1 MANTTYY
8 ISGTGDQLQL
18 TTADQQKVNTVEL
31 SAQFDPSQDIAEAS
45 VYNSRGQF
53 VNTTLVNVGLNL
65 PSPPQDP
72 NQSNED
78 RDLTSSTIFIDAVP
92 LVSSLSDFE
101 KDGATAKYCFY
112 RPILSNLEADEI
124 SYDRT
129 EVKVRSISFGRPQ
142 AQIDRLIE
150 LINNSAYYGK
160 IGISHPEGAYTP
172 IINVIDDGE
181 YVYLKLYRPL
191 PDLVNLGDSI
201 NINQE
206 VADPV
211 TVTFNY
217 TPDAPEV
224 EPLPSL
230 RSPNFN
236 IDLDDR
242 ATVTTEYLDYNTLYS
257 LPVTNSYNRV
267 FSELEGLGVG
277 ISVDYTNYENFIHF
291 SSAKERLANFKYK
304 LDLLHQYE
312 QERADAAAL
321 SNAANAITSS
331 NLYYDNLIKGILTK
345 FDGYERYLYYES
357 SSKAWPKSNAE
368 RPYINVSSSLSAA
381 SSWYTSEQASASLY
395 DELNESNLEYTIPEF
410 IRQDSNNAPYSL
422 FLNMIGQ
429 HFDELWLYAKGMTDR
444 YDADNRLDFGIS
456 KDLIAKTLQS
466 FGVKLYS
473 SNFST
478 SNLTNLF
485 LGEWMDTGSEQIN
498 TFVTASNEPTPD
510 SDILSET
517 YKRIYHNLPYLIKTK
532 GTERG
537 LRALINCF
545 GIPSGSLSIEVF
557 GGLERNDSSYFGYEQ
572 PSTTKIKLDNTGSII
587 PGDTLSQYTSIIK
600 PYEKYN
606 QDLHVVEVGFTPTK
620 YMDEYI
626 KTLFPGKFMLPLD
639 YAFPYLNQEAYVIEG
654 DFNLDEYIGDPR
666 YRGQSNY
673 KTVKNASLLQE
684 ANSVVPNSGS
694 YDVNDFIRLVKF
706 FDNQLFKMVRDFV
719 PARDTVSAGIIIK
732 PTILDR
738 AKVPT
743 PVFSFTQPE
752 YSGSIN
758 TAFITGSAAGILD
771 QHSTAY
777 TASVLT
783 PSGSIN
789 KIYDDEAAQI
799 NGELGGTVLDMY
811 SGSLNEANEL
821 KKPST
826 ILPIYEASGSTNV
839 SPTTGQFT
847 WQYGTITRQQ
857 GGLTLTAGYGVT
869 SIYINEIDSNDVNLE
884 NVLENLTTGDELTFT
899 VDYKYYDL
907 DPFSPGPTGPVR
919 TKTVTQTIE
928 NISSTAANTW
938 YITFTNSSIDA
949 LVGEAQAI
957 LYTVHPLTRTSTS
970 VIFNPFINVEN
981 IDYHPYNAT
990 LNNATKISNAA
1001 FLQEVD
1007 YSTGNITPINLSQ
1020 ILENEAVKA
1029 EVSEY
1034 IHNSAGMVRGKY
1046 TGKQLTAAELSK
1058 YTTGDTSYGKTPVI
1072 NYTGKYFAYAPD
1084 LERTD
1089 PLVVGKTQY
1098 TVRYLIDDNREVL
1111 DLTAIEETR
1120 KHVSQNYREN
1130 TGVAVRLQNPRIT
1143 ALGAGANYYLVGDA
1157 KVYKAGKRPEYILGT
1172 EVTLG
1177 EFATGD
1183 ITFEGTSITNY
1194 SFLAELSSGKF
1205 IAPTYSTVVFNN
1217 EISDDGNDYSNST
1230 GIYTFDEDSE
1240 ARVSFIT
1247 RGTLTN
1253 IKTQAEDATIRIVRD
1268 RGGNDTVI
1276 KSQTFTVPSADI
1288 SLNAG
1293 IKDFQVQSG
1302 LRYFEDGDKVRVEV
1316 QGAVGIDIES
1326 GSEFFNTQAPQAS
1339 ANINATSLWTTGSS
1353 TGFSL
1358 TSSAALANQYGTNI
1372 QEPLSGSSFPSAS
1385 LLFTLERGDEFR
1397 FGGSEDNVYVVLEA
1411 KREGLIYVVLNKPLN
1426 PAININQ
1433 FTVRR
1438 FVDDT
1443 TSLITNQK
1451 KLAGDTSPAFILPEH
1466 TAPDLNDNLDAIIKD
1481 LVGQN
1486 LI

>member
-1 MANTTYY
+1 MASTTYY

-18 TTADQQKVNTVEL
+18 TAADQQKVNTVKL

-45 VYNSRGQF
+45 IYNNRGQF
-53 VNTTLVNVGLNL
+53 VNTTLVNVGLNT
-65 PSPPQDP
+65 PSTSQDP
-72 NQSNED
+72 AQSNED
-78 RDLTSSTIFIDAVP
+78 RDLTSSTIFIDAEP
-92 LVSSLSDFE
+92 LILSLSDFE
-101 KDGATAKYCFY
+101 KNGATAKYCFY
-112 RPILSNLEADEI
+112 RPTLSNLEVDEI

-129 EVKVRSISFGRPQ
+129 EVKVKYISFSRPQ

-150 LINNSAYYGK
+150 LINNAAYYGK

-181 YVYLKLYRPL
+181 YVYLKLYRSL
-191 PDLVNLGDSI
+191 PDLVNLGDPI

-206 VADPV
+206 VADPI

-217 TPDAPEV
+217 TPDAPVV

-277 ISVDYTNYENFIHF
+277 ISVDYTNYENFVHF

-304 LDLLHQYE
+304 VDLYDRYRN
-312 QERADAAAL
+312 ERAEAVAL
-321 SNAANAITSS
+321 SNATNAITSS

-345 FDGYERYLYYES
+345 FDGYERYLFYES
-357 SSKAWPKSNAE
+357 SSKAWPKASSNL
-368 RPYINVSSSLSAA
+368 PYINISSSLPEAVT
-381 SSWYTSEQASASLY
+381 WYEREYASASLY

-429 HFDELWLYAKGMTDR
+429 HFDELWLSAKGITDR

-498 TFVTASNEPTPD
+498 TFVTASNDPTPD
-510 SDILSET
+510 KDILSET

-673 KTVKNASLLQE
+673 KTIKNASLLQE

-706 FDNQLFKMVRDFV
+706 FDNQLFKMVKDFV

-752 YSGSIN
+752 YSGSID
-758 TAFITGSAAGILD
+758 TAFITGSAAGIIN

-777 TASVLT
+777 TASVFT

-826 ILPIYEASGSTNV
+826 ILPIYEASGSNGTAPV
-839 SPTTGQFT
+839 PGQFT
-847 WQYGTITRQQ
+847 WQSGTINRQQ
-857 GGLTLTAGYGVT
+857 GGLTLAAGYGVA
-869 SIYINEIDSNDVNLE
+869 SIYINEVDSNNVDLE

-899 VDYKYYDL
+899 VDYRYYDL
-907 DPFSPGPTGPVR
+907 DFFSPGPTGPIR
-919 TKTVTQTIE
+919 TKTVTQTVE
-928 NISSTAANTW
+928 NISSNSANTW
-938 YITFTNSSIDA
+938 YITFKNSSIGA
-949 LVGEAQAI
+949 LVGEAQAAQ
-957 LYTVHPLTRTSTS
+957 YNVHPLTRTSTS
-970 VIFNPFINVEN
+970 VIFSPFINVQN

-1001 FLQEVD
+1001 HLQEVD
-1007 YSTGNITPINLSQ
+1007 YSTGTISPTNLPQ
-1020 ILENEAVKA
+1020 ILNNEAVTA

-1058 YTTGDTSYGKTPVI
+1058 YTDGDISYGKTPVI

-1098 TVRYLIDDNREVL
+1098 SVRYLIDDNREVL

-1120 KHVSQNYREN
+1120 KHLSQNYREKE
-1130 TGVAVRLQNPRIT
+1130 GVSVRLQNPRIT
-1143 ALGAGANYYLVGDA
+1143 ALGAGSNYYLVGGA

-1172 EVTLG
+1172 EITLG
-1177 EFATGD
+1177 DFATGD
-1183 ITFEGTSITNY
+1183 LTFEGTSISDY
-1194 SFLAELSSGKF
+1194 SFLATKTSGQLVF
-1205 IAPTYSTVVFNN
+1205 PTYTTIVFNN
-1217 EISDDGNDYSNST
+1217 EIYDDGSDYNPST
-1230 GIYTFDEDSE
+1230 GIYTFGEDSE
-1240 ARVSFIT
+1240 ARVSFVAS
-1247 RGTLTN
+1247 GVLTN
-1253 IKTQAEDATIRIVRD
+1253 IKSQAENATIRIIQD
-1268 RGGNDTVI
+1268 RGGTDTVI
-1276 KSQTFTVPSADI
+1276 KSETFTIPSATI
-1288 SLNAG
+1288 SLNSG
-1293 IKDFQVQSG
+1293 TKNFSIQSG
-1302 LRYFEDGDKVRVEV
+1302 LRYFENGDKVRVEV
-1316 QGAVGIDIES
+1316 QGAAGINVSS
-1326 GSEFFNTQAPQAS
+1326 GSEFFNIQAPQAS
-1339 ANINATSLWTTGSS
+1339 ANVTASNVWTTGSS
-1353 TGFSL
+1353 TGFTL

-1372 QEPLSGSSFPSAS
+1372 QEPFSGSSFPSAS

-1411 KREGLIYVVLNKPLN
+1411 ERQGLIYVTLNKPLN
-1426 PAININQ
+1426 PSLNINQ

-1451 KLAGDTSPAFILPEH
+1451 KLAGDTSPAFILPEY

-1481 LVGQN
+1481 LVGRN